1 MRTPA
6 AGRAASHTP
15 LSARLAGT
23 PHAGGPWS
31 LFKGQVG
38 VPYLLYADGGNSRLS
53 ATFGGGGQD
62 GKTATFIRSLL
73 FTRGAAA
80 QVTANLAQLGK
91 DWVLQGG

>member
-1 MRTPA
+1 M
-6 AGRAASHTP
+6 
-15 LSARLAGT
+15 
-23 PHAGGPWS
+23 
-31 LFKGQVG
+31 G